1 MRVPCAGW
9 QVSNGIRDGSSL
21 EASAGRKCV
30 LCAVCGVGIAM
41 FLMMLRVLLCSHQ
54 DAYEA
59 YCCRGIGLK

>member
-1 MRVPCAGW
+1 MQDGKSPMELEMAPALK
-9 QVSNGIRDGSSL
+9 QALAVSVC
-21 EASAGRKCV
+21 CV

-41 FLMMLRVLLCSHQ
+41 FLIMLGVLLCSHQ